1 MTKEYIV
8 SLKADVDYNAFWN
21 EIENDGNTNLFIPD
35 RRVDIVNE
43 RPGSLRSCHYALTD
57 LEAAYLKN
65 DPRVYSVEIPPDQ
78 RTDIKIGRLA
88 TQSGDFTKTTS
99 DSGSYI
105 NWGIRRCIDITNPYG
120 ALNTVSGNYDY
131 NNDGT
136 GVDVVIQDSG
146 IQSDHPEFTDANGV
160 SRVREINWYILSG
173 LPGTQ
178 SPSHYRDYDGHG
190 THCAGIAAGKTYGW
204 ARNSRI
210 YSVKVNGLEGDGDE
224 GTGMSVSDC
233 FDVIKLWHLNKPIN
247 PATGARRP
255 TIVNMSWGYSTF
267 YSTVSSVTYRGANY
281 TDSSTTSNSGY
292 RYSQYGIVPNSG
304 GFFSTYSMPVRVGS
318 VDADIEELIAAGVH
332 VCIAAGNAQYYMDV
346 PGGIDYNNNTQTDGG
361 TKYFHRGSSPCS
373 VNANM
378 VGSLDSTVAVSAIDQ
393 KSTFSNGGPGVNIWA
408 PGSNIM
414 SATSTTNRWGAGSQN
429 YYLNASYKQTNIS
442 GTSMASPQVCGIGA
456 LYLQRYPATTP
467 TELQGWLATQGTQ
480 GARIFSTGSSVDY
493 TNQRSILGSAQN
505 LVYWPYARTAEPVT
519 SNQTGSF
526 TMSNGLFISYT

>member
-160 SRVREINWYILSG
+160 SRV
-173 LPGTQ
+173 
-178 SPSHYRDYDGHG
+178 
-190 THCAGIAAGKTYGW
+190 
-204 ARNSRI
+204 
-210 YSVKVNGLEGDGDE
+210 V
-224 GTGMSVSDC
+224 
-233 FDVIKLWHLNKPIN
+233 
-247 PATGARRP
+247 
-255 TIVNMSWGYSTF
+255 
-267 YSTVSSVTYRGANY
+267 
-281 TDSSTTSNSGY
+281 
-292 RYSQYGIVPNSG
+292 
-304 GFFSTYSMPVRVGS
+304 
-318 VDADIEELIAAGVH
+318 VH
-332 VCIAAGNAQYYMDV
+332 VQARCFAVNWQAALLKD
-346 PGGIDYNNNTQTDGG
+346 
-361 TKYFHRGSSPCS
+361 H
-373 VNANM
+373 
-378 VGSLDSTVAVSAIDQ
+378 
-393 KSTFSNGGPGVNIWA
+393 
-408 PGSNIM
+408 
-414 SATSTTNRWGAGSQN
+414 
-429 YYLNASYKQTNIS
+429 
-442 GTSMASPQVCGIGA
+442 
-456 LYLQRYPATTP
+456 
-467 TELQGWLATQGTQ
+467 
-480 GARIFSTGSSVDY
+480 
-493 TNQRSILGSAQN
+493 
-505 LVYWPYARTAEPVT
+505 
-519 SNQTGSF
+519 
-526 TMSNGLFISYT
+526 

>member
-304 GFFSTYSMPVRVGS
+304 GFFSTYSMPVRNTF
-318 VDADIEELIAAGVH
+318 IEE
-332 VCIAAGNAQYYMDV
+332 
-346 PGGIDYNNNTQTDGG
+346 
-361 TKYFHRGSSPCS
+361 
-373 VNANM
+373 
-378 VGSLDSTVAVSAIDQ
+378 AVRVQ
-393 KSTFSNGGPGVNIWA
+393 L
-408 PGSNIM
+408 M
-414 SATSTTNRWGAGSQN
+414 
-429 YYLNASYKQTNIS
+429 
-442 GTSMASPQVCGIGA
+442 
-456 LYLQRYPATTP
+456 P
-467 TELQGWLATQGTQ
+467 TWLA
-480 GARIFSTGSSVDY
+480 
-493 TNQRSILGSAQN
+493 L
-505 LVYWPYARTAEPVT
+505 
-519 SNQTGSF
+519 
-526 TMSNGLFISYT
+526 